1 MRRGVWA
8 EVCKEDNTI
17 HVLVVAEAGSL
28 AQGFTI
34 LLDLL
39 WSDLEIVHNNELS
52 RFKKLVFL
60 LFYTWAHDSD
70 KMGLVSWSPNNQEA
84 LKSPMEPEVAR

>member
-1 MRRGVWA
+1 MRKGVWA
-8 EVCKEDNTI
+8 EVCKEDKKTM
-17 HVLVVAEAGSL
+17 HGPVVAEVGSL

-52 RFKKLVFL
+52 KFKKLVFL
-60 LFYTWAHDSD
+60 HL
-70 KMGLVSWSPNNQEA
+70 GP
-84 LKSPMEPEVAR
+84 

>member
-1 MRRGVWA
+1 MRKGIWA
-8 EVCKEDNTI
+8 EVCKEDKTM
-17 HVLVVAEAGSL
+17 HGPVVAEVGSL

-52 RFKKLVFL
+52 RF
-60 LFYTWAHDSD
+60 
-70 KMGLVSWSPNNQEA
+70 
-84 LKSPMEPEVAR
+84 